1 MKQMRRLLIL
11 LIVFVVSL
19 SSFNFVTVS
28 AAQEVQIKAGDV
40 DNNGEITAT
49 DALLALQFSVGKVT
63 LSKTASAA
71 ARVQNS
77 DTCTAAD
84 ALLILQLSVGK
95 ISAASLPTGEY
106 IIITIDDTENPDK
119 PDKPDK
125 PDTPD
130 KPTEKPSEVFTAL
143 SADKYWSYSTLS
155 SVQKEVYS
163 KITEIVEEV
172 RHGSS
177 ELGSTDEITF
187 SDVRAAYFAVQKDRP
202 DLFYM
207 PHGYLVNS
215 SDRKISINLTEGGAP
230 GYIYSDE
237 QIKEM
242 TPLINKRINEIIDSV
257 TKVGMR
263 EDEIALALHD
273 WVCSNASYHY
283 EAVNDPEAYPE
294 AWSAASVLVGDG
306 LAVCE
311 GLSRAYQYLLYRCGI
326 NSTLISGIAA
336 GGGHMWNIS
345 LISGQWYE
353 SDITWDLASAN
364 GISHLFYNQTTAVM
378 NGSHTRADDIN
389 SDGSAPATGSFNY
402 SAPTASSLDLNYF
415 RRNGLHF
422 EDKDDIAARFPK
434 IAADIITKEN
444 GYIEIT
450 VEGTFFRSFEDIET
464 LLTTDV
470 LQETADLLYKKGI
483 VVNMVSKNLKTGA
496 PGFGVKFS

>member
-1 MKQMRRLLIL
+1 MKQIRRLITL
-11 LIVFVVSL
+11 LIVLVISL
-19 SSFNFVTVS
+19 SCFNFSTAA
-28 AAQEVQIKAGDV
+28 AAQELRIKAGDV

-49 DALLALQFSVGKVT
+49 DALLALQFSVGKVD

-71 ARVQNS
+71 ARVRNA
-77 DTCTAAD
+77 DICTATD

-95 ISAASLPTGEY
+95 ISASSLPTGEY

-119 PDKPDK
+119 PDKPD
-125 PDTPD
+125 TPD
-130 KPTEKPSEVFTAL
+130 KPTEKPSDVFTAL
-143 SADKYWSYSTLS
+143 PADKYWSYSTLS
-155 SVQKEVYS
+155 SVQKEIYS
-163 KITEIVEEV
+163 KITEIVEQV

-177 ELGSTDEITF
+177 QLGSADEITF

-215 SDRKISINLTEGGAP
+215 SDGKISINLTEGGAP

-237 QIKEM
+237 RIEEL

-257 TKVGMR
+257 TSVGMR

-283 EAVNDPEAYPE
+283 EAVNDPDAYPE

-326 NSTLISGIAA
+326 NSTLISGTAA

-353 SDITWDLASAN
+353 SDITWDLASTN
-364 GISHLFYNQTTAVM
+364 GVSHLFYNQTTAVM
-378 NGSHTRADDIN
+378 NGSHTRAADIN
-389 SDGSAPATGSFNY
+389 SDGSASASGSFNY
-402 SAPTASSLDLNYF
+402 SAPIASSLDLNYF
-415 RRNGLHF
+415 RLNNLHF
-422 EDKDDIAARFPK
+422 EDKEDIAERFPTV
-434 IAADIITKEN
+434 AADIITKEN
-444 GYIEIT
+444 GFIEIT
-450 VEGTFFRSFEDIET
+450 VEDTFFRSFDDIEA

-470 LQETADLLYKKGI
+470 LQKTADLLYKKGI
-483 VVNMVSKNLKTGA
+483 VVNSVSKNLRTGA
-496 PGFGVKFS
+496 PGFGVRFS

>member
-172 RHGSS
+172 
-177 ELGSTDEITF
+177 
-187 SDVRAAYFAVQKDRP
+187 
-202 DLFYM
+202 
-207 PHGYLVNS
+207 
-215 SDRKISINLTEGGAP
+215 
-230 GYIYSDE
+230 
-237 QIKEM
+237 
-242 TPLINKRINEIIDSV
+242 
-257 TKVGMR
+257 
-263 EDEIALALHD
+263 
-273 WVCSNASYHY
+273 
-283 EAVNDPEAYPE
+283 
-294 AWSAASVLVGDG
+294 
-306 LAVCE
+306 
-311 GLSRAYQYLLYRCGI
+311 
-326 NSTLISGIAA
+326 
-336 GGGHMWNIS
+336 
-345 LISGQWYE
+345 
-353 SDITWDLASAN
+353 
-364 GISHLFYNQTTAVM
+364 
-378 NGSHTRADDIN
+378 
-389 SDGSAPATGSFNY
+389 
-402 SAPTASSLDLNYF
+402 
-415 RRNGLHF
+415 
-422 EDKDDIAARFPK
+422 AAR
-434 IAADIITKEN
+434 II
-444 GYIEIT
+444 
-450 VEGTFFRSFEDIET
+450 
-464 LLTTDV
+464 
-470 LQETADLLYKKGI
+470 
-483 VVNMVSKNLKTGA
+483 
-496 PGFGVKFS
+496 